1 MRKRG
6 RLAITVI
13 GLVQPSVGVFFSA
26 FVGLV
31 SAAFGAGDDV
41 LGVGGGGG
49 DGLGSGRLVRWGDE
63 DRKGLGLGLGLG
75 LRFISLSTFSGLFDY
90 H

>member
-41 LGVGGGGG
+41 LGVGGGGEEM
-49 DGLGSGRLVRWGDE
+49 VWGVE
-63 DRKGLGLGLGLG
+63 GW
-75 LRFISLSTFSGLFDY
+75 
-90 H
+90 